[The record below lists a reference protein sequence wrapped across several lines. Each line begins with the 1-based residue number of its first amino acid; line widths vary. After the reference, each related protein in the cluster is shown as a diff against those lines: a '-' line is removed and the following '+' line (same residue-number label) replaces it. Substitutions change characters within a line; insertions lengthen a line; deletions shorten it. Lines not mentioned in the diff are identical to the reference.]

1 MQDIK
6 AVFWDFGGVIT
17 TSPFD
22 SFNIYE
28 KENNLAKDFI
38 RQVNAT
44 NPDNNAWAK
53 LERNEIDIL
62 EFNELFL
69 SESSELGYPIPGI
82 EVISLLQGQLRPE
95 MIGALKKIKGQLI
108 QACLTNNIS
117 SPNEELSDENVS
129 IAGKNDEVMSL
140 FDFVIASS
148 EQNVRK
154 PDPDFYQLAL
164 EEANVRPNEVVFL
177 DDLGIN
183 LKPARGL
190 GMQTIKVTDA
200 SNALRE
206 LNNLLP
212 IDIS

>member
-62 EFNELFL
+62 KFNDLFL
-69 SESSELGYPIPGI
+69 AESSKLGYPIPGI

-154 PDPDFYQLAL
+154 PDPNFYQLAL

-183 LKPARGL
+183 LKPARAL
-190 GMQTIKVTDA
+190 GMHTIKVTDA

-206 LNNLLP
+206 LNDLLP

>member
-44 NPDNNAWAK
+44 NPDDNAWAK

-62 EFNELFL
+62 KFNDLFL
-69 SESSELGYPIPGI
+69 AESSKLGYPIPGI

-154 PDPDFYQLAL
+154 PDLDFYQLAL

-183 LKPARGL
+183 LKPARAL

-206 LNNLLP
+206 LNDLLP

>member
-1 MQDIK
+1 MQDIR

-62 EFNELFL
+62 KFNDLFL
-69 SESSELGYPIPGI
+69 AESCKLGYPIPGI

-183 LKPARGL
+183 LKPARAL
-190 GMQTIKVTDA
+190 GMHTIKVTDA

-206 LNNLLP
+206 LNDLLP

>member
-62 EFNELFL
+62 KFNDLFL
-69 SESSELGYPIPGI
+69 AESSKLGYPIPGM

-95 MIGALKKIKGQLI
+95 MIDALKKIKGQLI

-183 LKPARGL
+183 LKPARAL
-190 GMQTIKVTDA
+190 GMHTIKVTDA

-206 LNNLLP
+206 LNDLLP

>member
-44 NPDNNAWAK
+44 NPDDNAWAK

-62 EFNELFL
+62 KFNDLFL
-69 SESSELGYPIPGI
+69 AESSKLGYPIPGI

-183 LKPARGL
+183 LKPARAL
-190 GMQTIKVTDA
+190 GMHTIKVTDA

-206 LNNLLP
+206 LNDLLP

>member
-62 EFNELFL
+62 KFNDLFL
-69 SESSELGYPIPGI
+69 AESSKLGYPIPGI

-183 LKPARGL
+183 LKPARAL
-190 GMQTIKVTDA
+190 GMHTIKVIDA

-206 LNNLLP
+206 LNDLLP

>member
-62 EFNELFL
+62 KFNDLFL
-69 SESSELGYPIPGI
+69 AESSKLGYPIPGI

-154 PDPDFYQLAL
+154 PDLDFYQLAL

-183 LKPARGL
+183 LKPARAL

-206 LNNLLP
+206 LNDLLP

>member
-62 EFNELFL
+62 KFNDLFL
-69 SESSELGYPIPGI
+69 AESSKLGYPIPGI

-177 DDLGIN
+177 DDLGVN
-183 LKPARGL
+183 LKPARAL

-206 LNNLLP
+206 LNDLLP

>member
-62 EFNELFL
+62 KFNDLFL
-69 SESSELGYPIPGI
+69 AESSKLGYPIPGI

-117 SPNEELSDENVS
+117 SPNEELSNENVS

-183 LKPARGL
+183 LKPARAL
-190 GMQTIKVTDA
+190 GMHTIKVADA

-206 LNNLLP
+206 LNDLLP

>member
-62 EFNELFL
+62 KFNELFL
-69 SESSELGYPIPGI
+69 AESSKLGYTIPGI

-183 LKPARGL
+183 LKPARAL

-206 LNNLLP
+206 LNDLLP

>member
-95 MIGALKKIKGQLI
+95 MIKALKKIKGQLI
-108 QACLTNNIS
+108 QACLTNNIIS
-117 SPNEELSDENVS
+117 SEEGISDENVS
-129 IAGKNDEVMSL
+129 IAGKNDEIMSL

-148 EQNVRK
+148 ELNVRK

-164 EEANVRPNEVVFL
+164 EEAKVKPNEVVFL

-183 LKPARGL
+183 LKPARAL
-190 GMQTIKVTDA
+190 GMHTIKVIDA
-200 SNALRE
+200 NNALRE
-206 LNNLLP
+206 LNDLLP

>member
-62 EFNELFL
+62 KFNDLFL
-69 SESSELGYPIPGI
+69 AESSKLGYPIPGI

-154 PDPDFYQLAL
+154 PDLDFYQLAL

-183 LKPARGL
+183 LKPARAL
-190 GMQTIKVTDA
+190 GMHTIKVTDA

-206 LNNLLP
+206 LNDLLP

>member
-62 EFNELFL
+62 KFNDLFL
-69 SESSELGYPIPGI
+69 AESSELGYPIPGM

-164 EEANVRPNEVVFL
+164 KEARVRPNEVVFL

-183 LKPARGL
+183 LKPARAL
-190 GMQTIKVTDA
+190 GMHTIKVTDA

-206 LNNLLP
+206 LNDLLP

>member
-62 EFNELFL
+62 KFNDLFL
-69 SESSELGYPIPGI
+69 AESSKLGYPIPGI

-183 LKPARGL
+183 LKPARAL
-190 GMQTIKVTDA
+190 GMHTIKVTNA

-206 LNNLLP
+206 LNDLLP

>member
-1 MQDIK
+1 MQDLK
-6 AVFWDFGGVIT
+6 AVFWVFGGVIT
-17 TSPFD
+17 TSPID

-62 EFNELFL
+62 KFNDLFL
-69 SESSELGYPIPGI
+69 AESSKLGYPIPGI

-183 LKPARGL
+183 LKPARAL
-190 GMQTIKVTDA
+190 GMHTIKVTDA

-206 LNNLLP
+206 LNDLLP

>member
-44 NPDNNAWAK
+44 NPDDNAWAK

-62 EFNELFL
+62 KFNDLFL
-69 SESSELGYPIPGI
+69 AESSKLGYPIPGI

-183 LKPARGL
+183 LKPARAL

-206 LNNLLP
+206 LNDLLP

>member
-62 EFNELFL
+62 KFNDLFL
-69 SESSELGYPIPGI
+69 AESSKLGYPIPGI

-183 LKPARGL
+183 LKPARAL